1 MGSVLSGSVD
11 LPRLKPV
18 SKIGKRERVSIN
30 PQEAANYPESRVERQ
45 NHRDAETL

>member
-1 MGSVLSGSVD
+1 MEAVLSGSID
-11 LPRLKPV
+11 LPRLKPI

-30 PQEAANYPESRVERQ
+30 PQEAANYPEPGVEHQ